1 MFVHMQ
7 FAMQFF
13 LNKYNGYTGYTA
25 SNFAVR
31 KFKTIFPE
39 EIRYVEQLST
49 LYVLNPVQKSRKK
62 IVILYSYH
70 S

>member
-39 EIRYVEQLST
+39 EIRYVE
-49 LYVLNPVQKSRKK
+49 
-62 IVILYSYH
+62 
-70 S
+70 